1 MVAYRSNFKVSLIDL
16 QLASLFEHHR
26 VRMSKERIVGHWH
39 FIFLG
44 IAAVTRILNTY
55 SFLYYYLHN
64 AELESVKKEQLATGT
79 SYSLV

>member
-1 MVAYRSNFKVSLIDL
+1 
-16 QLASLFEHHR
+16 
-26 VRMSKERIVGHWH
+26 MSKERIVGHWH